1 METVMNLEN
10 GWYIL
15 QDVHDTGE
23 EQGLYTD
30 RESFTEMGPQIS
42 EWEKLSELKHLQ
54 LLLAE

>member
-42 EWEKLSELKHLQ
+42 ELSLIHI
-54 LLLAE
+54 